1 MNANDLIKMLQKL
14 WADGSISADEYL
26 AYLGK
31 IETDEEEAETIEAAL
46 GNSAESR

>member
-1 MNANDLIKMLQKL
+1 MNANDLIKMLQQL

-31 IETDEEEAETIEAAL
+31 IEADEEEAETIGTAF
-46 GNSAESR
+46 GSPAESQ